1 MKASVFPTAEASA
14 LPKALLNAVPAPVQK
29 VWSVSAR
36 RASMKSRYGLL
47 NLRGESMDA
56 AGLVNAVGAVTM
68 SVRCPAVRSERSVSA
83 QGVGEAGRGV
93 RGPGPRRRRA
103 PA

>member
-36 RASMKSRYGLL
+36 RASMKSRYGLSI
-47 NLRGESMDA
+47 LRGGAMDA
-56 AGLVNAVGAVTM
+56 AEVVNAVAAVALLG
-68 SVRCPAVRSERSVSA
+68 RGPAARSERSVS
-83 QGVGEAGRGV
+83 GKGGGEAARTTVAAGARWRV
-93 RGPGPRRRRA
+93 C
-103 PA
+103 